1 MGFAPRVSP
10 EAVVYGI
17 ADEIASLPRHE
28 DARLASHSR
37 SDRQKVRNITST
49 VKTTSGV
56 CWDCSETS
64 GGGGGG
70 GGGIA
75 RWTPRARRSQIPR
88 TSSS

>member
-10 EAVVYGI
+10 QAVVYGI
-17 ADEIASLPRHE
+17 AGEIAFHPRRE
-28 DARLASHSR
+28 DARLASR
-37 SDRQKVRNITST
+37 PRVTDKVRDITST

-75 RWTPRARRSQIPR
+75 RWTPRRSQIPR